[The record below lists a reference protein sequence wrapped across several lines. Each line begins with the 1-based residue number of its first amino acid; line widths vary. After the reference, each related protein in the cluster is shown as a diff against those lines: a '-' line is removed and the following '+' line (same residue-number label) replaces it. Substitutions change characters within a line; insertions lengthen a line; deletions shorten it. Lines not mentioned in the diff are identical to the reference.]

1 MEIRI
6 HLHLKIHSESS
17 PTSSSWG
24 EESGFFLLW
33 LEGGHQFKGRKWMVI
48 DFLLG

>member
-6 HLHLKIHSESS
+6 HLHLKIRSESS
-17 PTSSSWG
+17 PTSSSSWG
-24 EESGFFLLW
+24 EESGFLLW